1 MLQPQEGERGAHPPV
16 GEVAQGAQV
25 QSLDSMNSGLNNSV
39 SRSGQLKRSA
49 VFELA
54 TREETEADKE
64 IALQIW
70 RRKRRL
76 LKEKT
81 CHQRLWMGREKRKRG
96 MW

>member
-54 TREETEADKE
+54 TREETEADKDRYRDRDRVRE
-64 IALQIW
+64 TGRDRQRERQIN
-70 RRKRRL
+70 R
-76 LKEKT
+76 
-81 CHQRLWMGREKRKRG
+81 
-96 MW
+96 